1 MVMSEKKQK
10 RMGKSEEEC
19 DIEYGDLSSN
29 NMGPNNLLKNENEV
43 SIHDGSMMAEEHK
56 TDLLQVDKPGNKA
69 GKKDT
74 DSSFNDE
81 DLDIPDDDD
90 FDYAMK
96 MPEEKSKILQS

>member
-29 NMGPNNLLKNENEV
+29 NMGPNNLLKNENEM
-43 SIHDGSMMAEEHK
+43 SINDGSMMAEEHK
-56 TDLLQVDKPGNKA
+56 TDLLQVDKSGSKA

-90 FDYAMK
+90 FDHAMK